1 MVAMLFDSSHVA
13 TTIDRSAGEVYAF
26 VSDPRNLPAWA
37 AGLAEQE
44 VEHVDD
50 EWVVRSPMGRVTVA
64 FAPANAFG
72 VADHDVTLPSS
83 EVVTNPLRVIPNGSG
98 CDVVFTVRQRKGVSR
113 AEFAADID
121 SGDCRPRH
129 TPRTD
134 GAALNSPRFRSGGG

>member
-1 MVAMLFDSSHVA
+1 MVVMIFDSSHVA
-13 TTIDRSAGEVYAF
+13 TTIDRSAEEVYAF
-26 VSDPRNLPAWA
+26 VSDAQNLPAWA

-50 EWVVRSPMGRVTVA
+50 EWVVHSPMGRVRVA

-72 VADHDVTLPSS
+72 VADHDVTLPSG

-98 CDVVFTVRQRKGVSR
+98 CDVMFTVRQRKGMSP

-121 SGDCRPRH
+121 AVTADLARLRAVMEQ
-129 TPRTD
+129 R
-134 GAALNSPRFRSGGG
+134 

>member
-1 MVAMLFDSSHVA
+1 M
-13 TTIDRSAGEVYAF
+13 YAF

-72 VADHDVTLPSS
+72 VADHDVTLPSG

-98 CDVVFTVRQRKGVSR
+98 CDVVFTVRHRKGVSR

-121 SGDCRPRH
+121 TVTADLATLR
-129 TPRTD
+129 
-134 GAALNSPRFRSGGG
+134 ALMEQR

>member
-64 FAPANAFG
+64 FAPANALG
-72 VADHDVTLPSS
+72 VADHDVTLPSG

-113 AEFAADID
+113 AEFVADID
-121 SGDCRPRH
+121 AVTADLATLR
-129 TPRTD
+129 
-134 GAALNSPRFRSGGG
+134 ALMEQR

>member
-13 TTIDRSAGEVYAF
+13 TTIDRSAEEVYTF

-44 VEHVDD
+44 VEYVDD
-50 EWVVRSPMGRVTVA
+50 EWVVLSPMGRVRVA
-64 FAPANAFG
+64 FARANAFG
-72 VADHDVTLPSS
+72 VADHDVTLPSG

-98 CDVVFTVRQRKGVSR
+98 CDVIFTVHRRKGMSP

-121 SGDCRPRH
+121 AVTADLATLR
-129 TPRTD
+129 
-134 GAALNSPRFRSGGG
+134 ALMEQR